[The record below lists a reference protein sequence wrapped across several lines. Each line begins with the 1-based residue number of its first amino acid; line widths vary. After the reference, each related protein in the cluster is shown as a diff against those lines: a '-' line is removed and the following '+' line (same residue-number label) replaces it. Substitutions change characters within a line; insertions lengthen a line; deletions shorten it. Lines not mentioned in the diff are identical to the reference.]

1 MNIPQDG
8 PPTNL
13 NKLKRLEIIP
23 SMFSDHSG
31 MKLETPNTRKLATLE
46 IRGIE
51 VTIVQRD
58 LLQDRASK
66 SEVGDLLQAPEL
78 QGWEAGRAS
87 GFAWGTVW
95 TRGSSADLVE
105 VGSVKSLVSPGD
117 FLWF

>member
-46 IRGIE
+46 IRGNE

-58 LLQDRASK
+58 LLQDKASK
-66 SEVGDLLQAPEL
+66 SQRREIGCRGLSSKARGRQDAHPALPGGLCGPGAHLQIWGWGWDL
-78 QGWEAGRAS
+78 
-87 GFAWGTVW
+87 
-95 TRGSSADLVE
+95 
-105 VGSVKSLVSPGD
+105 
-117 FLWF
+117 